1 MCFEVPRSR
10 RAFPQAPA
18 TGAAFPCYSTPVTV
32 AERVIDVISKSRE
45 IPAESIQVESTFE
58 ELGLDSLDAFEVL
71 YALEQEFDVVIPD
84 EAARGLRTVGDIVER
99 LGQLAAGGAA
109 EAS

>member
-1 MCFEVPRSR
+1 M
-10 RAFPQAPA
+10 
-18 TGAAFPCYSTPVTV
+18 TP
-32 AERVIDVISKSRE
+32 AERVIATIAASRE
-45 IPAESIQVESTFE
+45 IPPETIGLESTFE

-99 LGQLAAGGAA
+99 LGQLLPATGAT
-109 EAS
+109 

>member
-1 MCFEVPRSR
+1 V
-10 RAFPQAPA
+10 
-18 TGAAFPCYSTPVTV
+18 TP
-32 AERVIDVISKSRE
+32 AERVIATIAASRE
-45 IPAESIQVESTFE
+45 IPPETIGLESTFE

-99 LGQLAAGGAA
+99 LGQLLPATGAT
-109 EAS
+109 